1 MLSEEE
7 QREQERE
14 KRQEQR
20 KQERLQRQIEK
31 RRKLEERERKSVK
44 RASVFELGM
53 MIFVSNKIREVLEKS
68 TEENAKFNEIL
79 AESLADIRKFTK
91 NETKKLKKDI
101 TKATKEDMKDNIVGT
116 VDLIKEASGKKPKIT
131 ISVEVLGKTVDVEN
145 KYKKYLKSKA
155 KYAMGTYAKESLD
168 IPLAFTRIV
177 QEEVKN
183 VVQGKCTIDDSCRKA
198 ISKLADSGIKII
210 EYDTGVKRNVDVW
223 VRQQMQYAE
232 KESSQE
238 INNKCAKDMGVTV
251 FEFDAHANARPSH
264 KKWQGKRYDTQ
275 GKLYPSLYELTH
287 GEEKDYGCRHFA
299 QPVWDVNMPYAYTK
313 EQLKNIDTKPFTFQ
327 GKEYEGYE
335 ARQYQRE
342 LERNIRALKREVILL
357 DNQGLGST
365 EAKVKL
371 KHANA
376 VYKAFSSEMGDRVH
390 NDRLRIG

>member
-14 KRQEQR
+14 KRQEER
-20 KQERLQRQIEK
+20 KQERLQKKIEK

-44 RASVFELGM
+44 RASVFELEM
-53 MIFVSNKIREVLEKS
+53 MIFISNKIREVLEKS

-79 AESLADIRKFTK
+79 AKSLVDLRKFTK
-91 NETKKLKKDI
+91 KESKSLKKDVI
-101 TKATKEDMKDNIVGT
+101 NESKKDF
-116 VDLIKEASGKKPKIT
+116 E
-131 ISVEVLGKTVDVEN
+131 EN
-145 KYKKYLKSKA
+145 KNGTLELIQEATRKKMDGSLAKHIAYVNPQKDTAKRWKKYIKTSA
-155 KYAMGTYAKESLD
+155 NTYAIGKDKL
-168 IPLAFTRIV
+168 PTFFAKLV

-183 VVQGKCTIDDSCRKA
+183 VVGGKCTIDDSCRKA
-198 ISKLADSGIKII
+198 ISKLADSGVKSV

-238 INNKCAKDMGVTV
+238 INNKCAKDIGVTV

-275 GKLYPSLYELTH
+275 GKLYPSLYQLTH

-299 QPVWDVNMPYAYTK
+299 QPVWDVDMPYAYTK

-327 GKEYEGYE
+327 GKKYEGYG

-357 DNQGLGST
+357 DNQGLSST
-365 EAKVKL
+365 ETKIKL

-376 VYKAFSSEMGDRVH
+376 TYKAFSSEMGDRVH

>member
-7 QREQERE
+7 QREQERK
-14 KRQEQR
+14 KRQEER
-20 KQERLQRQIEK
+20 KQERLQKQIEK

-53 MIFVSNKIREVLEKS
+53 MIFISNKIREVLEKN

-79 AESLADIRKFTK
+79 AKSLVDLRKFTK
-91 NETKKLKKDI
+91 KESKSLKKDVI
-101 TKATKEDMKDNIVGT
+101 KESKKDLEENKQGT
-116 VDLIKEASGKKPKIT
+116 LDLIKEASGKPIKKKLKMDLQNDT
-131 ISVEVLGKTVDVEN
+131 SKRW
-145 KYKKYLKSKA
+145 KKYIKSNA
-155 KYAMGTYAKESLD
+155 NTYAIGKDKL
-168 IPLAFTRIV
+168 PVFFTKVV

-183 VVQGKCTIDDSCRKA
+183 VVGGKCTIDDSCRKA
-198 ISKLADSGIKII
+198 ISKLADSGVKIV

-238 INNKCAKDMGVTV
+238 INNKCAKDLGVTV
-251 FEFDAHANARPSH
+251 FEFDAHANARPTH
-264 KKWQGKRYDTQ
+264 KKWQGKRYDTK

-287 GEEKDYGCRHFA
+287 GEEKDCGCRHFA
-299 QPVWDVNMPYAYTK
+299 QPVWDIDMPYAYTK

-327 GKEYEGYE
+327 GKKYEGYE

-357 DNQGLGST
+357 DNQGLSST
-365 EAKVKL
+365 EAKIKL

-376 VYKAFSSEMGDRVH
+376 TYKAFSSEMGDRVH

>member
-1 MLSEEE
+1 MA
-7 QREQERE
+7 
-14 KRQEQR
+14 
-20 KQERLQRQIEK
+20 
-31 RRKLEERERKSVK
+31 KSLVD
-44 RASVFELGM
+44 L
-53 MIFVSNKIREVLEKS
+53 
-68 TEENAKFNEIL
+68 
-79 AESLADIRKFTK
+79 RKFI
-91 NETKKLKKDI
+91 KKESKSLKKDVI
-101 TKATKEDMKDNIVGT
+101 KESKKDFEENKQGT
-116 VDLIKEASGKKPKIT
+116 LDLIKEASGKPIKKKLKMDLQNDT
-131 ISVEVLGKTVDVEN
+131 SKRW
-145 KYKKYLKSKA
+145 KKYIKSNA
-155 KYAMGTYAKESLD
+155 NTYAIGKDKL
-168 IPLAFTRIV
+168 PVFFTKVV

-183 VVQGKCTIDDSCRKA
+183 VVGGKSTIDDSCRKA
-198 ISKLADSGIKII
+198 ISKLADSGVKIV

-238 INNKCAKDMGVTV
+238 INNKCAKDLGVTV
-251 FEFDAHANARPSH
+251 FEFDAHANARPTH

-299 QPVWDVNMPYAYTK
+299 QPVWDVDMPYAYTK

-327 GKEYEGYE
+327 GKKYEGYE

-365 EAKVKL
+365 EAKIKL

-376 VYKAFSSEMGDRVH
+376 TYKAFSSEMGDRVH
-390 NDRLRIG
+390 NDRLRIS

>member
-14 KRQEQR
+14 KR
-20 KQERLQRQIEK
+20 KQERLQKQIEK
-31 RRKLEERERKSVK
+31 RRKLEERERRSVK

-53 MIFVSNKIREVLEKS
+53 MIFVSNKIREVLEKA

-79 AESLADIRKFTK
+79 AKSLVDLRKFTK
-91 NETKKLKKDI
+91 KESKSLKKDVI
-101 TKATKEDMKDNIVGT
+101 NESKKDFEENKQGT
-116 VDLIKEASGKKPKIT
+116 LDLIKEASGKPIKKKLKMDLQNDT
-131 ISVEVLGKTVDVEN
+131 SKRW
-145 KYKKYLKSKA
+145 KKYIKSNA
-155 KYAMGTYAKESLD
+155 NTYAIGKDKL
-168 IPLAFTRIV
+168 PVFFTKVV

-183 VVQGKCTIDDSCRKA
+183 VVGGKSTIDDSCRKA
-198 ISKLADSGIKII
+198 ISKLANSGVKIV
-210 EYDTGVKRNVDVW
+210 EYDTGIKRNVDVW

-238 INNKCAKDMGVTV
+238 INNKCAKDLGVTV

-299 QPVWDVNMPYAYTK
+299 QPVWDVDMPYAYTK

-327 GKEYEGYE
+327 GKKYEGYE

-365 EAKVKL
+365 EAKIKL

-376 VYKAFSSEMGDRVH
+376 TYKAFSTEMGDRIH

>member
-7 QREQERE
+7 QREQERKE
-14 KRQEQR
+14 RQEKR
-20 KQERLQRQIEK
+20 KQERLQKQIEK

-53 MIFVSNKIREVLEKS
+53 MIFVSNKIREVLEKA
-68 TEENAKFNEIL
+68 TEENANFNEIL
-79 AESLADIRKFTK
+79 AKSLVELRKFV
-91 NETKKLKKDI
+91 KKESKSLKKDVI
-101 TKATKEDMKDNIVGT
+101 KESKKDLKENEQGT
-116 VDLIKEASGKKPKIT
+116 LDLIKEASGKPIKKNQYFGLQYDT
-131 ISVEVLGKTVDVEN
+131 SKRW
-145 KYKKYLKSKA
+145 KKYIKTTA
-155 KYAMGTYAKESLD
+155 NTYAIGKDKL
-168 IPLAFTRIV
+168 PVFFTKVV
-177 QEEVKN
+177 QEEIKN
-183 VVQGKCTIDDSCRKA
+183 VVDGKCTIDDSCRKA
-198 ISKLADSGIKII
+198 ISKLADSGVKIV

-238 INNKCAKDMGVTV
+238 INNKCAKDMGITV

-299 QPVWDVNMPYAYTK
+299 QPVWDVDMPYAYTK

-342 LERNIRALKREVILL
+342 LERNIRALKRKVILL

-365 EAKVKL
+365 EAKIKL

-376 VYKAFSSEMGDRVH
+376 TYKTFSTEMGDRVH
-390 NDRLRIG
+390 NDRIRIG

>member
-7 QREQERE
+7 QREQERK
-14 KRQEQR
+14 KRQEER
-20 KQERLQRQIEK
+20 KQERLQKQIEK

-53 MIFVSNKIREVLEKS
+53 MIFISNKIREVLEKN

-79 AESLADIRKFTK
+79 AKSLVDLRKFTK
-91 NETKKLKKDI
+91 KESKSLKKDVI
-101 TKATKEDMKDNIVGT
+101 KESKKDLEENKQGT
-116 VDLIKEASGKKPKIT
+116 LDLIKEASGKPIKKKLKMDLQNDT
-131 ISVEVLGKTVDVEN
+131 SKRW
-145 KYKKYLKSKA
+145 KKYIKSNA
-155 KYAMGTYAKESLD
+155 NTYAIGKDKL
-168 IPLAFTRIV
+168 PVFFTKIV

-183 VVQGKCTIDDSCRKA
+183 VVGGKCTIDDSCRKA
-198 ISKLADSGIKII
+198 ISKLADSGVKIV

-251 FEFDAHANARPSH
+251 FEFDAHANARPTH

-299 QPVWDVNMPYAYTK
+299 QPVWNVDMPYAYTK
-313 EQLKNIDTKPFTFQ
+313 EQLKDIDTKPFTFQ
-327 GKEYEGYE
+327 GKKYEGYV

-357 DNQGLGST
+357 DNQGLSST
-365 EAKVKL
+365 EAKIKL

-376 VYKAFSSEMGDRVH
+376 TYKAFSSEMGDRVH

>member
-7 QREQERE
+7 QREQERK
-14 KRQEQR
+14 KRQEER
-20 KQERLQRQIEK
+20 KQERLQKQIEK

-53 MIFVSNKIREVLEKS
+53 MIFISNKIREVLEKN

-79 AESLADIRKFTK
+79 AKSLVDLRKFTK
-91 NETKKLKKDI
+91 KESKSLKKDVI
-101 TKATKEDMKDNIVGT
+101 KESKKDLEENKQGT
-116 VDLIKEASGKKPKIT
+116 LDLIKEASGKPIKKKLKMDLQNDT
-131 ISVEVLGKTVDVEN
+131 SKRW
-145 KYKKYLKSKA
+145 KKYIKSNA
-155 KYAMGTYAKESLD
+155 NTYAIGKDKL
-168 IPLAFTRIV
+168 PVFFTKIV

-183 VVQGKCTIDDSCRKA
+183 VVGGKCTIDDSCRKA
-198 ISKLADSGIKII
+198 ISKLADSGVKIV

-299 QPVWDVNMPYAYTK
+299 QPVWDVDMPYAYTK

-357 DNQGLGST
+357 DNQGLSST
-365 EAKVKL
+365 EAKIKL

-376 VYKAFSSEMGDRVH
+376 TYKAFSSEMGDRVH

>member
-7 QREQERE
+7 QREQERK
-14 KRQEQR
+14 KRQEER
-20 KQERLQRQIEK
+20 KQERLQKQIEK

-53 MIFVSNKIREVLEKS
+53 MIFISNKIREVLEKN

-79 AESLADIRKFTK
+79 AKSLVDLRKFTK
-91 NETKKLKKDI
+91 KESKSLKKDVI
-101 TKATKEDMKDNIVGT
+101 KESKKDLEENKQGT
-116 VDLIKEASGKKPKIT
+116 LDLIKEASGKPIKKKLKMDLQNDT
-131 ISVEVLGKTVDVEN
+131 SKRW
-145 KYKKYLKSKA
+145 KKYIKSNA
-155 KYAMGTYAKESLD
+155 NTYAIGKDKL
-168 IPLAFTRIV
+168 PVFFTKIV

-183 VVQGKCTIDDSCRKA
+183 VVGGKCTIDDSCRKA
-198 ISKLADSGIKII
+198 ISKLADSGVKIV

-251 FEFDAHANARPSH
+251 FEFDAHANARPTH

-299 QPVWDVNMPYAYTK
+299 QPVWNVDMPYAYTK

-327 GKEYEGYE
+327 GKKYEGYV

-357 DNQGLGST
+357 DNQGLSST
-365 EAKVKL
+365 EAKIKL

-376 VYKAFSSEMGDRVH
+376 TYKAFSSEMGDRVH

>member
-1 MLSEEE
+1 MDLYISP
-7 QREQERE
+7 QNDTS
-14 KRQEQR
+14 KRW
-20 KQERLQRQIEK
+20 KKYIK
-31 RRKLEERERKSVK
+31 TSANTYAIGKDKLP
-44 RASVFELGM
+44 VF
-53 MIFVSNKIREVLEKS
+53 
-68 TEENAKFNEIL
+68 
-79 AESLADIRKFTK
+79 FTK
-91 NETKKLKKDI
+91 
-101 TKATKEDMKDNIVGT
+101 V
-116 VDLIKEASGKKPKIT
+116 
-131 ISVEVLGKTVDVEN
+131 
-145 KYKKYLKSKA
+145 
-155 KYAMGTYAKESLD
+155 
-168 IPLAFTRIV
+168 V

-183 VVQGKCTIDDSCRKA
+183 VVGGKCTIDDSCRKA
-198 ISKLADSGIKII
+198 ISKLADSGVKIV

-275 GKLYPSLYELTH
+275 GKLYPSLFQLTH
-287 GEEKDYGCRHFA
+287 GEEKDYGCMHFA
-299 QPVWDVNMPYAYTK
+299 QLVWDVDMPYAYTK

-365 EAKVKL
+365 EAKIKL

-376 VYKAFSSEMGDRVH
+376 TYKAFSSEMGDRVH

>member
-1 MLSEEE
+1 M
-7 QREQERE
+7 
-14 KRQEQR
+14 
-20 KQERLQRQIEK
+20 
-31 RRKLEERERKSVK
+31 
-44 RASVFELGM
+44 
-53 MIFVSNKIREVLEKS
+53 
-68 TEENAKFNEIL
+68 
-79 AESLADIRKFTK
+79 
-91 NETKKLKKDI
+91 
-101 TKATKEDMKDNIVGT
+101 
-116 VDLIKEASGKKPKIT
+116 
-131 ISVEVLGKTVDVEN
+131 
-145 KYKKYLKSKA
+145 
-155 KYAMGTYAKESLD
+155 
-168 IPLAFTRIV
+168 
-177 QEEVKN
+177 
-183 VVQGKCTIDDSCRKA
+183 
-198 ISKLADSGIKII
+198 ADSGVKII

-223 VRQQMQYAE
+223 VRQEMQYAE
-232 KESSQE
+232 KGSSQE

-299 QPVWDVNMPYAYTK
+299 QPIWDVDMPYAYTK
-313 EQLKNIDTKPFTFQ
+313 EQLKNIDTKPFMFQ
-327 GKEYEGYE
+327 GKEYEGYD

-365 EAKVKL
+365 EAKIKL

>member
-7 QREQERE
+7 QREQERK
-14 KRQEQR
+14 KRQEER
-20 KQERLQRQIEK
+20 KQERLQKQIDK

-79 AESLADIRKFTK
+79 AKSLVELRKFTK
-91 NETKKLKKDI
+91 KESKSLKKDVI
-101 TKATKEDMKDNIVGT
+101 KESKKDLEENKQGT
-116 VDLIKEASGKKPKIT
+116 LDLIKEASGKPIKKKLKIDLY
-131 ISVEVLGKTVDVEN
+131 ISPQNDTSKRW
-145 KYKKYLKSKA
+145 KKYIKSNA
-155 KYAMGTYAKESLD
+155 NTYAIGKDKL
-168 IPLAFTRIV
+168 PTFFTKIV

-183 VVQGKCTIDDSCRKA
+183 VVGGKCTIDDSCRKA
-198 ISKLADSGIKII
+198 ISKLANSGVKIV

-299 QPVWDVNMPYAYTK
+299 QPVWDVDMPYAYTK
-313 EQLKNIDTKPFTFQ
+313 EQLENIDTKPFTFQ
-327 GKEYEGYE
+327 GKKYEGYG

-357 DNQGLGST
+357 DNQGLSST
-365 EAKVKL
+365 ETKIKL